1 MVGCPMGL
9 RCGIVGLPNVG
20 KSTLFNALTQT
31 EAAEAANYPFCTIDP
46 NIGCV
51 GVPDERLYKLAAL
64 ARSKKIV
71 PSQVEF
77 VDIAGLVKGASHG
90 EGLGNQFL
98 SHIRSTDALVHVL
111 RCFENDDITHVD
123 GQVDPLR
130 DLATVETELMI
141 ADLENLEK
149 RLDKF
154 GRKPHA
160 MTKELQEVHALMQEA
175 IELLGKGTSLRPKQG
190 KVSRFKELELL
201 SDKPMLL
208 VCNVA
213 EEDAVEGNVLSEKV
227 QAYAKEHDLASV
239 VVSAAIEADIA
250 SLPSAEQKEFLEGL
264 GLREPGLAKV
274 IREGYRLL
282 NLSTFFTAG
291 PEETRAWSIPAL
303 TLAPDAAA
311 EIHTDF
317 KRGFI
322 CAATIAYNDYISC
335 GGEAGAKAAGKLRL
349 EGKDYRVQDGDVMHF
364 RFNV

>member
-1 MVGCPMGL
+1 MGL
-9 RCGIVGLPNVG
+9 HCGIVGLPNVG

-46 NIGCV
+46 NVGCV
-51 GVPDERLYKLAAL
+51 GVPDERLYQLAAL
-64 ARSKKIV
+64 AQSRKIV
-71 PSQVEF
+71 PAQVEF

-98 SHIRSTDALVHVL
+98 GHIRSTDALVHVL

-123 GQVDPLR
+123 GKVDPLR
-130 DLATVETELMI
+130 DLATIETELMI
-141 ADLENLEK
+141 ADFETLEK
-149 RLDKF
+149 RLDKI

-160 MTKELQEVHALMQEA
+160 MTKEVQETYALMQEA
-175 IELLGKGTSLRPKQG
+175 IDLLGKGTSLRPRQG
-190 KVSRFKELELL
+190 QASRFRELELL

-213 EEDAVEGNVLSEKV
+213 EEDAAKGNPLSEKV
-227 QAYAKEHDLASV
+227 QAYAKEHDLATV
-239 VVSAAIEADIA
+239 VISAAIEAEIA
-250 SLPSAEQKEFLEGL
+250 SLPPNEQKEFLEEL
-264 GLREPGLAKV
+264 GLSEPGLARV

-291 PEETRAWSIPAL
+291 PEEARAWSIPAQ

-322 CAATIAYNDYISC
+322 CAATIAYDDYIAC
-335 GGEAGAKAAGKLRL
+335 KGEAGAKAAGKLRL
-349 EGKDYRVQDGDVMHF
+349 EGKEYTVQDGDVMHF